1 VKTIVLAAV
10 ALAVTLVGCSAPVD
24 QASRRDLPEAP
35 LAADVAREPW
45 RDPNKA
51 PAGEVSVVLWWDE
64 AGKRLTRIIVGT
76 PVYAQAYYDDDEVR
90 RIVVDKVRAAGG
102 KQVVAVYARRGVLP
116 AQAVHVANSLAA
128 ANAGAVRL
136 LVEE

>member
-1 VKTIVLAAV
+1 VKTIVVAAV
-10 ALAVTLVGCSAPVD
+10 ALAAALGGCSASVD

-45 RDPNKA
+45 REPNKA

-64 AGKRLTRIIVGT
+64 EGKRLTRVIVGT
-76 PVYAQAYYDDDEVR
+76 PVYTQAYYDDDEVR
-90 RIVVDKVRAAGG
+90 RIVVDKVRASGG
-102 KQVVAVYARRGVLP
+102 KQVVVVYARRGVLP

-128 ANAGAVRL
+128 AKAGSVRL
-136 LVEE
+136 CVEE